1 MSVAQSIRSLLPID
15 LSGRYARQ
23 GFVYQDHVGVHL
35 CLCMMETDTIAE
47 IWFETQDD
55 ITILHNENGNELVEF
70 VQVKNEDRTSRWSI
84 KAVCQ
89 SKNGGT
95 NCLVTKSLLN
105 DRCLEPTR
113 FRIVTS
119 YDVMNELDVLKYPI
133 GGQFRVTGKT
143 KQDDLVTEIEKLIG
157 KIKSPNGNGID
168 YWASNCLWQKLPD
181 SIPALEAQNKIQLE
195 KVLKRF
201 PQNIYPDQR
210 DELYQHLLALVK
222 DASTVDVF
230 SDLSLSKISRPSLV
244 EWLNKKVTDFGKP
257 KGGTERLRQ
266 KMNEGGIDY
275 VIIESAEDLKWQYLQ
290 SKLSLDFVKAT
301 DYSKLERKIAEILLD
316 LKLELD
322 TGHLTMSG
330 VAFLQLCKQRV
341 EEYVEG
347 SGIGIPKDEAV
358 GYMFDRTNRCLHR
371 FITPSK

>member
-1 MSVAQSIRSLLPID
+1 
-15 LSGRYARQ
+15 
-23 GFVYQDHVGVHL
+23 
-35 CLCMMETDTIAE
+35 
-47 IWFETQDD
+47 
-55 ITILHNENGNELVEF
+55 
-70 VQVKNEDRTSRWSI
+70 
-84 KAVCQ
+84 
-89 SKNGGT
+89 
-95 NCLVTKSLLN
+95 
-105 DRCLEPTR
+105 
-113 FRIVTS
+113 
-119 YDVMNELDVLKYPI
+119 MNELDVLKYPI